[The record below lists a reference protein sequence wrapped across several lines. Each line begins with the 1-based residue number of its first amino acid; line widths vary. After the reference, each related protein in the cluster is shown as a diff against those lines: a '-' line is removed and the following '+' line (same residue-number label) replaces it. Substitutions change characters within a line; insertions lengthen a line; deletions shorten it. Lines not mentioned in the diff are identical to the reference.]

1 MKIENFLNSKKE
13 ENNEI
18 SIQEIVEV
26 LELSKDA
33 FNQSNKFANY
43 IEKEIAIVSGILKKE
58 LGPSYSGSFGVGY
71 PFYAKNESEF
81 FKVDEINNF
90 ITKSIQEAGD
100 KNKNI
105 ENWICPGC
113 QNKNKLTDLI
123 SVCSNCMLVGEE
135 IKPRKILAT
144 IPDLDI
150 LVILKEV
157 DQTILEKV
165 EDILHSKDYKQSD
178 ISIKDSFRNTKKVLE
193 DLKNNKEPVSK
204 LPIDLHVLTDS
215 QFKEIASRIAE
226 GEKSRI
232 KCPAL
237 HMTWENHDL
246 QIWFDFVFS
255 MKEIDLTPELREVL
269 LKSRKMVK
277 EYWGED
283 NLVDAIKNYYPR
295 IQRIFETKEVEIA
308 LRNKIKTW

>member
-1 MKIENFLNSKKE
+1 MKIENFLNSKKD
-13 ENNEI
+13 ENKEI

-33 FNQSNKFANY
+33 FNESNKFANY
-43 IEKEIAIVSGILKKE
+43 IEKELTIVSDILKKE
-58 LGPSYSGSFGVGY
+58 LGPSYLGSFGLGY
-71 PFYAKNESEF
+71 PFYAKNKSEF

-90 ITKSIQEAGD
+90 ITKGVQEVID
-100 KNKNI
+100 KNKNT

-113 QNKNKLTDLI
+113 QTKNKPTDLI
-123 SVCSNCMLVGEE
+123 SVCNNCKLVGEE

-144 IPDLDI
+144 IPDLDM
-150 LVILKEV
+150 LVILNEA
-157 DQTILEKV
+157 DQATLEKV
-165 EDILHSKDYKQSD
+165 QGILHSKDYKQSD

-193 DLKNNKEPVSK
+193 DLKNNKESTSK
-204 LPIDLHVLTDS
+204 LPIDLHVLTGS
-215 QFKEIASRIAE
+215 QFKEIASRIAK

-255 MKEIDLTPELREVL
+255 MKEIDLTSELREVL
-269 LKSRKMVK
+269 LKSRKMLK
-277 EYWGED
+277 ESWGED

-308 LRNKIKTW
+308 LRDKIKTW